1 MNKSFMASEN
11 VISAVGYFDG
21 YRSKGNF
28 DIELKAK
35 FMSNDL
41 PNALQFVAGI
51 SKRINLI
58 ALVED
63 QKVKLGQF
71 TVYSLRVDAN
81 SNCFVTFKS
90 NKDSCFP
97 DVFDQ
102 LMVDEAL
109 ITFKAKI
116 VADE

>member
-1 MNKSFMASEN
+1 MIKNYMANEN
-11 VISAVGYFDG
+11 IISAVGYFDG

-35 FMSNDL
+35 FMSTDL
-41 PNALQFVAGI
+41 PNALQFVVGI

-58 ALVED
+58 AFVED
-63 QKVKLGQF
+63 QKIKLGQF
-71 TVYSLRVDAN
+71 TVYSLRVDSN
-81 SNCFVTFKS
+81 SNCFITFKS

-116 VADE
+116 IDDE